1 MWGSS
6 TRSHADR
13 LSSGE
18 ARPSSG
24 AAGSR
29 KLLPGS
35 HATRGEVPA
44 MTIRSFDLHTWLE
57 VAIAHREAAEAERQK
72 EAACMA
78 RLECSHGYAEGLA

>member
-1 MWGSS
+1 MLGSS
-6 TRSHADR
+6 TRSLADR
-13 LSSGE
+13 LSNGG

-29 KLLPGS
+29 KFLPGS
-35 HATRGEVPA
+35 HTTRGEVPA

-72 EAACMA
+72 EPVYIA